1 MLCQSIEDVVQIQK
15 ISLRL
20 IQPTQAEL
28 LRAVDQ
34 RLGLD
39 PQVRQM
45 FQLLRQR
52 GNEAAH
58 QVDHR
63 IGYREGLEALK
74 VAREIALWFHRSF
87 GSDADFKPGPFI
99 LPDDPSQRLLT
110 LQQQVA
116 DLTQNLQQAQ
126 SEQAAKDEL
135 AELLAAQAAQERV
148 LAERAAEERS
158 VYESLAEEASSRYVA
173 LKAEFDAHL
182 QAVNAAQAVPSSQD
196 IQAFA
201 QRTTKAAQKVTMDEA
216 STRLLID
223 QMLKDAGWEADTHEL
238 THAKG
243 ARPER
248 NRNLAIAEWPTAG
261 KQSAVCELD
270 RRRRRARYVLAARP
284 VASVIHDQLTA
295 GRCGHPCPS
304 LRRGHSVHDVAPIS
318 AQAADYP
325 PAAERR
331 KVRRRPN
338 KVATCI
344 APHSGELK
352 TVGSE
357 ISRSN
362 GALRCEVRSVGQ
374 EARSGAGQDAQVS
387 RSAWM
392 RGSDPAFAAMD
403 GASKKPGGASLRK
416 AAVPSQT
423 VRKRRFAC
431 PQGKRAA
438 G

>member
-1 MLCQSIEDVVQIQK
+1 MARDIAQGLSNFGFLTEHSPLLADLGATAERLYPFDPASCVLKLRLLAESITQDVSSRVGV
-15 ISLRL
+15 RL

-45 FQLLRQR
+45 FHLLRQR

-58 QVDHR
+58 QLDHR

-223 QMLKDAGWEADTHEL
+223 QMLKDAGWEADTL
-238 THAKG
+238 T
-243 ARPER
+243 EW
-248 NRNLAIAEWPTAG
+248 WPTLLRSCVRPAL
-261 KQSAVCELD
+261 E
-270 RRRRRARYVLAARP
+270 RARA
-284 VASVIHDQLTA
+284 
-295 GRCGHPCPS
+295 
-304 LRRGHSVHDVAPIS
+304 
-318 AQAADYP
+318 AQA
-325 PAAERR
+325 
-331 KVRRRPN
+331 
-338 KVATCI
+338 
-344 APHSGELK
+344 SG
-352 TVGSE
+352 
-357 ISRSN
+357 
-362 GALRCEVRSVGQ
+362 SVG
-374 EARSGAGQDAQVS
+374 
-387 RSAWM
+387 
-392 RGSDPAFAAMD
+392 GS
-403 GASKKPGGASLRK
+403 
-416 AAVPSQT
+416 
-423 VRKRRFAC
+423 
-431 PQGKRAA
+431 
-438 G
+438 